1 MLSALS
7 MSALWALSSR
17 KMFPDLLSPYKIKS
31 CLHSSVCRHM
41 LNVLHAHAKWKQ
53 GKINFRIQRSVSD
66 QSRSLWATANQNY
79 LINGSKLIKYEPKV
93 ILDHRNDGHST
104 IILCNSEEFGS
115 VGMNQYTSN
124 GNHRSSPKSYCSS
137 LRMKPTHQLDLKTV
151 DLAKCSHTFGSCK
164 MLHILSQMVSKTLL
178 YIWLR

>member
-1 MLSALS
+1 MCIVDSTVVRKYWSYKNTIRQSEPVLSALS

-93 ILDHRNDGHST
+93 ILVHQNDGHST
-104 IILCNSEEFGS
+104 VILCNSEQFCS
-115 VGMNQYTSN
+115 VVFKTVTTGHHPNRTAAPSEWNQ
-124 GNHRSSPKSYCSS
+124 
-137 LRMKPTHQLDLKTV
+137 PTHW
-151 DLAKCSHTFGSCK
+151 
-164 MLHILSQMVSKTLL
+164 
-178 YIWLR
+178 IWKQSI